1 MNKNILIADDHDIVL
16 VGTTMILESRIQ
28 DAEIDQAE
36 DYPETLEKISQKKYD
51 LVILDI
57 NMPESK
63 NKKMIS
69 EIKAIDPDIKILIF
83 SAYEE
88 EIAAQ
93 YIREGANGYVSKLS
107 KSDEI
112 SDAVKKIFSDGYY
125 YPSTLVNQLINESS
139 LDLIKNLSER
149 EYEIFMLLAKGNGN
163 LEISNKMNIQMPTIS
178 TYKKRIHTK
187 LKTKNIADLIKLY
200 QTYIS

>member
-1 MNKNILIADDHDIVL
+1 MTKNILIADDHDIVL
-16 VGTTMILESRIQ
+16 VGTSMILESRIP
-28 DAEIDQAE
+28 DVVIDVAE
-36 DYPETLEKISQKKYD
+36 DYPKALEKISKQKYD

-63 NKKMIS
+63 NKKMIT
-69 EIKAIDPDIKILIF
+69 EIKAADSNIKILIF

-88 EIAAQ
+88 EIAVQ
-93 YIREGANGYVSKLS
+93 YIKEGANGYISKLS

-125 YPSTLVNQLINESS
+125 YPSNIINQLFQESP
-139 LDLIKNLSER
+139 LDAIKNLSTR
-149 EYEIFMLLAKGNGN
+149 EYEIFILMVNGNGN
-163 LEISNKMNIQMPTIS
+163 LEISNKMGIQMPTIS

-187 LKTKNIADLIKLY
+187 LKTNNLADLIKLY
-200 QTYIS
+200 QIYIS

>member
-1 MNKNILIADDHDIVL
+1 MSKNILIADDHDIVL

-28 DAEIDQAE
+28 DAEVDQAE
-36 DYPETLEKISQKKYD
+36 DYPETLEKISRKKYD

-69 EIKAIDPDIKILIF
+69 EIKSIDPDIKILIF

-125 YPSTLVNQLINESS
+125 YPSTLVNQLIHESP

-163 LEISNKMNIQMPTIS
+163 LEISNVLNIQMPTIS